1 MRRVLALCS
10 LALALG
16 CDRDGRSPAA
26 PERLEAIA
34 SPSVVG
40 GYSATF
46 VGTITDQFGQ
56 SSTYTCPG
64 TVDIPAQPDSTF
76 SGSFTEQG
84 SGGCQQESGTV
95 AGTVRPD
102 SSLTFT
108 ADLPGGGSDIWQDGA
123 ASLGCTL
130 VSSTPFT
137 GAVSGGTLSGEGNG
151 VYDCWFGR
159 LYVDI
164 QVSASRL

>member
-26 PERLEAIA
+26 PERLEAAA

-108 ADLPGGGSDIWQDGA
+108 ADLPRSLVRFRAARSPARGTASTTAGSAG
-123 ASLGCTL
+123 STSTSRFPRVGCK
-130 VSSTPFT
+130 
-137 GAVSGGTLSGEGNG
+137 
-151 VYDCWFGR
+151 R
-159 LYVDI
+159 
-164 QVSASRL
+164 